1 MSSNDVKQAGAAN
14 IGILAYSIALTLAGV
29 GVIVGTV
36 LNGWSVVGYLGGGFL
51 IVVGG
56 SMLVSRLR
64 GGLKY
69 VAVACPRCKAEQT
82 FAEEALSAG
91 RVAPCKSCFQ
101 YMERDVQGMR
111 AVPEDRVAEQATF
124 ESPFPAGGVNW
135 EAACV
140 LCGGPPTE
148 NERVTGS
155 TIKAVVG
162 GKTRITRT
170 IDVPVCSAHRGAN
183 AVQLG
188 AGYYIQGEES
198 FAVSFRSHTECLRFR
213 RNNPTPMKV
222 SSAAVTFGR
231 G

>member
-1 MSSNDVKQAGAAN
+1 MSSSDVKQAGAAN
-14 IGILAYSIALTLAGV
+14 IGILVYAVAISLAGL
-29 GVIVGTV
+29 GVIVSTYF
-36 LNGWSVVGYLGGGFL
+36 NGWPFVAYIGGGIL
-51 IVVGG
+51 MLAGG

-64 GGLKY
+64 GGLTY
-69 VAVACPRCKAEQT
+69 VAVGCPRCKAEQT

-101 YMERDVQGMR
+101 YMERDAQGMR
-111 AVPEDRVAEQATF
+111 AVPDDRVAEQATF
-124 ESPFPAGGVNW
+124 EAPLPAAVPKW

-140 LCGGPPTE
+140 LCGAPPTE

-188 AGYYIQGEES
+188 AGHYLQGEES
-198 FAVSFRSHTECLRFR
+198 FALSFRSHAECLRFR
-213 RNNPTPMKV
+213 RNNPAPMKV